1 MKYFTRTYAA
11 HLHFHIAQVRA
22 TRSHPFRAR
31 RNNNYSR
38 HYLAAISRSRRYTSE
53 INLR

>member
-1 MKYFTRTYAA
+1 MKYFTRIYAA
-11 HLHFHIAQVRA
+11 FAFPYRASTLHTFP
-22 TRSHPFRAR
+22 SFAR